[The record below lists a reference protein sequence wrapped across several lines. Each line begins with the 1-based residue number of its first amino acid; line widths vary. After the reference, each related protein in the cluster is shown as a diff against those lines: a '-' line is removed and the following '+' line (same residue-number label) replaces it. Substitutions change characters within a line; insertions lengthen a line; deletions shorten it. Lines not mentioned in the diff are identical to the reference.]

1 MALKSRL
8 ELEVDGRTAEQQVN
22 AVRVALDALTQAGL
36 RTGPALSGVFNS
48 ISGSVASI
56 NAATTSIKAAQ
67 AALNGLSAAGSKTG
81 QSLSGA
87 AGSMSI
93 TGANAAAAEG
103 RLTAATRAMNELH
116 QSSLRA
122 TASLNGVGG
131 SVTVTTRNAAAGV
144 GSLNNNMSSL
154 RSTAQSLA
162 GPLLGLFAGGALTKS
177 IYDASEAY
185 SSLTNRMKLVTSDA
199 GELAWAQQ
207 AVFDIAQGARQPL
220 TATAELYQ
228 RIATNQN
235 ELKLSSEG
243 VAGIVS
249 TISKTLAISGASAA
263 SANAALIQLGQAFA
277 SGTLRGEELNSVME
291 QAPALAQAI
300 AAGMGKTVG
309 ELRNLG
315 AAGLLTA
322 DAVVKALQSQQQA
335 VDDLFNK
342 TATTIGASTTA
353 LGNSFTQ
360 LIGKLDQASGTSASI
375 SASLLGV
382 SKDMDGLTGSG
393 AELQKTIDLVGSALT
408 VLAAGGLTY
417 VISKMALGTQATLN
431 SVYAYY
437 ANRTAAIASAQ
448 ATLNQA
454 NAEAIRTAGVV
465 AATRADMALY
475 QGTLLQTVAAGRYAE
490 ARLAQAAADAVA
502 TRSTAALSAAQGT
515 LLGVQGGL
523 IGRIGG
529 LLGVLGGPVGLAVT
543 VASII
548 GTYLLFKDS
557 ANDATQSLIDQN
569 LALDETR
576 EKFKDLSA
584 EQKRYQEIE
593 WASKQKEAT
602 DAAAKSLSD
611 FAREGTKALSVYGYE
626 TNQYRDKFLALL
638 DEVRGGT
645 RTLDSVTQW
654 AKENTE
660 LTDEQV
666 TKLAEAASAYSTNTD
681 LVKALSDRLNIASGA
696 SDGLAKS
703 TSALTAAQGDTTGQ
717 TKAQLAEW
725 QKYIAKLT
733 ETRDLLGA
741 NEKAEAKYRATK
753 MGLTAEQAKQA
764 ELVAGQIDTL
774 KKYQDAIK
782 ENDKVQQAALKA
794 QLVALYTQQQAAE
807 DAAAAVKKS
816 HEDAAKAAKES
827 ADKQLEQMN
836 RVVSAARNLVFP
848 GAPRQNL
855 AGYGLL
861 TNGGTPEAPKVLPR
875 KTPQQLANEDI
886 ARLNETTDPNK
897 STLKDAKVLENA
909 GQKLLDDARQRYA
922 VLQQQSKEIQ
932 LQGSGGKALGT
943 EAKKLIELETE
954 IASLKEKKTLT
965 ASQKQILAMAEL
977 NLAQQ
982 KQNVALE
989 KANEL
994 IKERLENDAKLRAF
1008 TESLKSETDLAR
1020 QGLSTELAG
1029 AGQSDRARN
1038 RLQDDLK
1045 IQQEYQKKLEK
1056 LTYDYNK
1063 IKNPT
1068 SEDSDLY
1075 KGETQA
1081 LQAALATRMADQQNY
1096 YAAQDA
1102 MRSEW
1107 LTGVSESWQNYV
1119 DIAINYNE
1127 QARAATESIL
1137 GDTTSS
1143 ISGSIQGIIKG
1154 TESLGDAFGNLA
1166 GTIANSMLTAFADI
1180 TARFLVMQALKLAGI
1195 ETEKG
1200 AVVVAEGEKAAAKVA
1215 ADGIAEASTLSTIA
1229 TTLAANVSAAVET
1242 LASWAPAA
1250 LVASI
1255 GSFGAAAVVGGTAL
1269 IAAYALIRGISG
1281 GFAEGGYTGPGGK
1294 YEPAGVVHKG
1304 EVVWSQADIRRFG
1317 GVSAVEALRTG
1328 NVTPITSA
1336 RVTGGS
1342 QSGTASAP
1350 GIQQNI
1356 NVHNYSS
1363 AQVEQRRMPNGDL
1376 EFVIREA
1383 TDRAVQEV
1391 AGQFA
1396 AGYGDVVDAGEG
1408 AYGWKRSGG

>member
-8 ELEVDGRTAEQQVN
+8 EVEVDGRTAEQQVN
-22 AVRVALDALTQAGL
+22 AIRVALDALTQAGL
-36 RTGPALSGVFNS
+36 RTGPAMASVFNS
-48 ISGSVASI
+48 VSGSVSSI

-67 AALNGLSAAGSKTG
+67 SALSGLSTAGSKAG

-87 AGSMSI
+87 ASSMST
-93 TGANAAAAEG
+93 TGANAAAAEA
-103 RLTAATRAMNELH
+103 RLAAATRAMNELN

-144 GSLNNNMSSL
+144 GGLNSNMSSL
-154 RSTAQSLA
+154 RSTALSLA

-185 SSLTNRMKLVTSDA
+185 SSLTNRMKLVTSGA
-199 GELAWAQQ
+199 GELAAAQQ

-228 RIATNQN
+228 RIATNQK
-235 ELKLSSEG
+235 ELNLSGEG

-249 TISKTLAISGASAA
+249 TISKTLAVSGASAA

-277 SGTLRGEELNSVME
+277 SGVLRGEELNSVME

-309 ELRNLG
+309 ELRTLG

-322 DAVVKALQSQQQA
+322 EAVVKALQDQEKA

-342 TATTIGASTTA
+342 TSTTIGASTTA
-353 LGNSFTQ
+353 LSNSFTQ

-382 SKDMDGLTGSG
+382 SKDMDGLTSSG
-393 AELQKTIDLVGSALT
+393 ITMQQTLDSVGSTMT
-408 VLAAGGLTY
+408 VLAAGGMTY
-417 VISKMALGTQATLN
+417 VIAKMALGAKATME
-431 SVYAYY
+431 SVVAYY
-437 ANRTAAIASAQ
+437 ANRSAAIASAE

-454 NAEAIRTAGVV
+454 NADAIRARTAAL
-465 AATRADMALY
+465 AAQADAVLY
-475 QGTLLQTVAAGRYAE
+475 RGTVLQTVAAGRYAE
-490 ARLAQAAADAVA
+490 ARLAQAAADNIA
-502 TRSTAALSAAQGT
+502 RTAAAGLASAQ
-515 LLGVQGGL
+515 
-523 IGRIGG
+523 GG
-529 LLGVLGGPVGLAVT
+529 LLGVLGGPFGLALL
-543 VASII
+543 VASVTA
-548 GTYLLFKDS
+548 GYVLFRGS
-557 ANDATQSLIDQN
+557 ADDATKSLIDQN
-569 LALDETR
+569 LTLDDTI
-576 EKFKDLSA
+576 EKFKGLSA
-584 EQKRYQEIE
+584 EQQRYQQINWTKE
-593 WASKQKEAT
+593 QKESSE
-602 DAAAKSLSD
+602 AAANALED
-611 FAREGTKALSVYGYE
+611 FRRTGSEAFLQIGY
-626 TNQYRDKFLALL
+626 NANGYRQTFNDMVA
-638 DEVRGGT
+638 EVRDG
-645 RTLDSVTQW
+645 RRSLDSVTQW

-666 TKLAEAASAYSTNTD
+666 AKLAEAASAYSTNSD
-681 LVKALSDRLNIASGA
+681 LAKVLSDRLNVASGA
-696 SDGLAKS
+696 SNGLTKS
-703 TSALTAAQGDTTGQ
+703 TSALTAAQAGTTGQ

-725 QKYIAKLT
+725 DKYIAKLT

-741 NEKAEAKYRATK
+741 NEKAEAKYRAAK
-753 MGLTAEQAKQA
+753 MGLTAEQTKQA
-764 ELVAGQIDTL
+764 EVVATQIDTL

-816 HEDAAKAAKES
+816 HEDAALAAKAS
-827 ADKQLEQMN
+827 ADEQINQMQ
-836 RVVSAARNLVFP
+836 RVIDKAVNLTKGRNLLLVP
-848 GAPRQNL
+848 DQPRQNL
-855 AGYGLL
+855 SGYGLL
-861 TNGGTPEAPKVLPR
+861 TNGGAPSSPVPKPR
-875 KTPQQLANEDI
+875 KTPQQLANEAI
-886 ARLNETTDPNK
+886 SQLSETTDPNK
-897 STLKDAKVLENA
+897 STLKEAKVLENA

-932 LQGSGGKALGT
+932 LQGSGSKALGT

-954 IASLKEKKTLT
+954 IANLKEKKTLT
-965 ASQKQILAMAEL
+965 TSQKQVLAMAEL

-982 KQNVALE
+982 KQNAALE

-994 IKERLENDAKLRAF
+994 TKERFENEAKLKAF
-1008 TESLKSETDLAR
+1008 RENLDSQLE
-1020 QGLSTELAG
+1020 LSRDGQAATLAG
-1029 AGQSDRARN
+1029 AGSSDRLKA
-1038 RLQDDLK
+1038 RLQEELK
-1045 IQQEYQKKLEK
+1045 IRQDYQKQQDK
-1056 LTYDYNK
+1056 LTRDYSQ

-1068 SEDSDLY
+1068 SEDTDLY
-1075 KGETQA
+1075 KGETAA

-1102 MRSEW
+1102 MRGEW
-1107 LTGVSESWQNYV
+1107 LIGVSESWQNYV
-1119 DIAINYNE
+1119 DLATNYNE
-1127 QARAATESIL
+1127 QARSATESIL

-1166 GTIANSMLTAFADI
+1166 GTIANSMLSAFADI

-1195 ETEKG
+1195 QTE
-1200 AVVVAEGEKAAAKVA
+1200 ATQTVAAEGVKTTAKLTTDAVTTTSSLASIGTVLTANLAAAA
-1215 ADGIAEASTLSTIA
+1215 
-1229 TTLAANVSAAVET
+1229 ET

-1255 GSFGAAAVVGGTAL
+1255 GSFGAAAVVGGAAL
-1269 IAAYALIRGISG
+1269 VAAYALIK
-1281 GFAEGGYTGPGGK
+1281 GFSNGGYTGNGGVN
-1294 YEPAGVVHKG
+1294 EPAGVVHKG

-1336 RVTGGS
+1336 RMAGGS
-1342 QSGTASAP
+1342 QGQSGSAA

-1363 AQVEQRRMPNGDL
+1363 AQVEQRRMPNGDID
-1376 EFVIREA
+1376 FIIREA

-1391 AGQFA
+1391 AGQLA
-1396 AGYGDVVDAGEG
+1396 SGYGDVVDAGEG
-1408 AYGWKRSGG
+1408 AYGWRRPGG